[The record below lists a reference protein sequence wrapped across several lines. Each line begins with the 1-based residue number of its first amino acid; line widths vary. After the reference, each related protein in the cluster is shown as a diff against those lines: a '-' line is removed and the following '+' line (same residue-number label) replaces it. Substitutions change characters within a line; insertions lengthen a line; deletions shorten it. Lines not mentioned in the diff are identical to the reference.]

1 MITENQIKSFNK
13 NGYLVVED
21 FIDSNQRNLLIDRAS
36 YLIEE
41 FQPPSRRTIFTT
53 NEQERTK

>member
-1 MITENQIKSFNK
+1 MITESQIKSFNK

-21 FIDSNQRNLLIDRAS
+21 FMDSNQRNLLIDRAS

-53 NEQERTK
+53 NEQ